1 MNKTYKKQKIKNKNI
16 YENFIELKEKTDD
29 QIKHLTSEEN
39 KKYKPREIIL
49 YDYNLKNNSEIN
61 KYSWEKDGI
70 KVIIIVLFTAHYK
83 R

>member
-1 MNKTYKKQKIKNKNI
+1 MNKTSKKQKFNNKNLC
-16 YENFIELKEKTDD
+16 ENFIELKEKTDD

-49 YDYNLKNNSEIN
+49 YDYHMKNNPEIN

-70 KVIIIVLFTAHYK
+70 KVIIIVLITAHYK